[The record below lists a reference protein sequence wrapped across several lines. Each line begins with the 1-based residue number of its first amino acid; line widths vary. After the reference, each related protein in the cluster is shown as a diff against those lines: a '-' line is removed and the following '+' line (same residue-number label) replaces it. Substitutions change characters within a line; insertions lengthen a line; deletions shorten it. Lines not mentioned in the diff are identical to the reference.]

1 MLRTLTLKNFRKHED
16 AEFNFVDGLTVI
28 RGSNEAGKSSLG
40 ESIMYALFGANMLRE
55 SLDAVVTYDKPE
67 SSLKVA
73 LTFQLD
79 GVDYKIVRGKSGAEL
94 TYADQIVTGQRE
106 TRLFVERL
114 LGCSADTAKLL
125 MFADQNSIRG
135 VLDKGG
141 TAANGL
147 VETLAQ
153 LGLIEELVDKVQAQ
167 LPAGNTKAV
176 DAQIETLKAATVTIP
191 EMPSDSEILAAEA
204 EISAVSEK
212 IVLTERR
219 RPHDQEA
226 TKAQVAVQAKNAA
239 TVEIVRLEARKTQI
253 STTLAKTVTRP
264 QFTLS
269 QLEQTRKD
277 AANLQEQTR
286 RWKAAKTV
294 FPACGDEWE
303 GTLESLEAFKQTTEG
318 SIDTL
323 PGVISNIEKQ
333 IAVAQSK
340 KINEKTC
347 AFCQKDLSDV
357 PEVERVNTFADATI
371 TTLSRD
377 LEALKTEL
385 TEQRSNLK
393 TVQQILKVT
402 AERKQLAGEYWAL
415 DDKLPPN
422 PSWIGEPATMP
433 GESNLPAMEKE
444 WSTYQTVLAQ
454 REVLETELAGIVIP
468 DLPDVSEAEA
478 TIKLNLQVKQELQD
492 LAMKAVQVQGCL
504 STAKAKYQANL
515 ATRDSAIAQN
525 ENNAKA
531 LQQLTETRDSMHRH
545 NELIRKL
552 RSARPEIASKM
563 WGTVLGA
570 ISRYFSQIRGEQSV
584 VTRDADGFKVNGR
597 SVAGLSGSTNDALGL
612 AIRMAL
618 SKLFLPGVPFLMI
631 DEGFSGADSNR
642 ELAGVGTLAGAGFS
656 QVLLI
661 THSDRPESVAD
672 NLITL

>member
-16 AEFNFVDGLTVI
+16 VEFNFVDGLTVI
-28 RGSNEAGKSSLG
+28 RGSNEAGKTTIG
-40 ESIMYALFGANMLRE
+40 ESVMYALFGASMLRE

-191 EMPSDSEILAAEA
+191 DEPSDSAVVAANA
-204 EISAVSEK
+204 EISSVLEK
-212 IVLTERR
+212 IGLTERR
-219 RPHDQEA
+219 RPHDQEV

-239 TVEIVRLEARKTQI
+239 TVEIARLTARKAQI
-253 STTLAKTVTRP
+253 SASLAQPVTSP
-264 QFTLS
+264 PFSLAD
-269 QLEQTRKD
+269 LEQARRD
-277 AANLQEQTR
+277 AANLVEQER
-286 RWKAAKTV
+286 RWKASKTT
-294 FPACGDEWE
+294 FPACEDSWDD
-303 GTLESLEAFKQTTEG
+303 TPESLDAFKLETEKRIG
-318 SIDTL
+318 ELLAEIKDA
-323 PGVISNIEKQ
+323 EKDLTVSQ
-333 IAVAQSK
+333 LK
-340 KINEKTC
+340 KINEKSC
-347 AFCQKDLSDV
+347 AFCKKDLSNV
-357 PEVERVNTFADATI
+357 PEVEQINLQAD
-371 TTLSRD
+371 
-377 LEALKTEL
+377 EAILNLQGVIETAKAQL
-385 TEQRSNLK
+385 AEQRGALGA
-393 TVQQILKVT
+393 VQRILAAT
-402 AERKQLAGEYWAL
+402 AERKRLAGDYWEL
-415 DDKLPPN
+415 DSCLPPN
-422 PSWIGEPATMP
+422 ASWKGAPATEP
-433 GESNLPAMEKE
+433 GKSKLPEMEKA
-444 WSTYQTVLAQ
+444 WAAFQNA
-454 REVLETELAGIVIP
+454 EVKYSLLETELAGIVMP
-468 DLPDVSEAEA
+468 ELPDTTEAEA
-478 TIKLNLQVKQELQD
+478 VLALVKEVDAYLQD
-492 LAMKAVQVQGCL
+492 LKILKVQAEGRL
-504 STAKAKYQANL
+504 STAKAQYQTAVI
-515 ATRDSAIAQN
+515 TRQTAITQN
-525 ENNAKA
+525 ESNAKT

-552 RSARPEIASKM
+552 RNARPEIASKM

-584 VTRDADGFKVNGR
+584 VTREPDGFKVNGR

-618 SKLFLPGVPFLMI
+618 SKLFLPGVPLLFL
-631 DEGFSGADSNR
+631 DESFAGADDTR

-656 QVLLI
+656 QVLLV
-661 THSDRPESVAD
+661 THSNLPEQIAD

>member
-1 MLRTLTLKNFRKHED
+1 
-16 AEFNFVDGLTVI
+16 
-28 RGSNEAGKSSLG
+28 
-40 ESIMYALFGANMLRE
+40 
-55 SLDAVVTYDKPE
+55 
-67 SSLKVA
+67 
-73 LTFQLD
+73 
-79 GVDYKIVRGKSGAEL
+79 
-94 TYADQIVTGQRE
+94 
-106 TRLFVERL
+106 
-114 LGCSADTAKLL
+114 

-153 LGLIEELVDKVQAQ
+153 LGLIEELVDKVQSQ

-176 DAQIETLKAATVTIP
+176 DAQIETLKAATVAIP
-191 EMPSDSEILAAEA
+191 EMPSDSEILAAES
-204 EISAVSEK
+204 EVSAVSEK

-219 RPHDQEA
+219 RPADQALVDAED
-226 TKAQVAVQAKNAA
+226 AVRVRDAAK
-239 TVEIVRLEARKTQI
+239 VEIARLEARKTQI
-253 STTLAKTVTRP
+253 SATLAKTVTCP

-286 RWKAAKTV
+286 RWKASKTV

-303 GTLESLEAFKQTTEG
+303 GTLESLEDFKQTTED

-357 PEVERVNTFADATI
+357 PEVERVNMFADATI
-371 TTLSRD
+371 ATLSKD

-444 WSTYQTVLAQ
+444 WSTYQTALAQ

-478 TIKLNLQVKQELQD
+478 TIKLNLQVKLDLQV
-492 LAMKAVQVQGCL
+492 LAMKAVQVQGYL
-504 STAKAKYQANL
+504 STAKAKYQAKL

-531 LQQLTETRDSMHRH
+531 LQQLTATRDSMHRH

-552 RSARPEIASKM
+552 RNARPEIASKM

-570 ISRYFSQIRGEQSV
+570 ISRYFTQIRGEQSV

-618 SKLFLPGVPFLMI
+618 SKLFLPGVPLLFL
-631 DEGFSGADSNR
+631 DESFSGCDGNR

-656 QVLLI
+656 QVLLV
-661 THSDRPESVAD
+661 THSNLPEQIAD

>member
-16 AEFNFVDGLTVI
+16 VEFNFVDGLTVI
-28 RGSNEAGKSSLG
+28 RGANEQGKTTIG
-40 ESIMYALFGANMLRE
+40 ESVMYALFGANMLRE

-176 DAQIETLKAATVTIP
+176 DAQIETLKAAIVMIP
-191 EMPSDSEILAAEA
+191 EMPSDSEILAAGA

-219 RPHDQEA
+219 KPADQVLADAED
-226 TKAQVAVQAKNAA
+226 AVRVRDAAK
-239 TVEIVRLEARKTQI
+239 VEIARLEARKTQI
-253 STTLAKTVTRP
+253 SATLAKTVTRP

-286 RWKAAKTV
+286 RWKASKTV
-294 FPACGDEWE
+294 FPACEDEWE
-303 GTLESLEAFKQTTEG
+303 GTLESLEAFKQTAEG

-323 PGVISNIEKQ
+323 PGVISNAEKQ

-357 PEVERVNTFADATI
+357 PEVERVNMFADATI

-393 TVQQILKVT
+393 TVQRILKVT

-415 DDKLPPN
+415 DDRLPPN

-444 WSTYQTVLAQ
+444 WSTYQTALAQ

-492 LAMKAVQVQGCL
+492 LAMKAVQVQGSL
-504 STAKAKYQANL
+504 STAEARYQAKL

-552 RSARPEIASKM
+552 RNARPEIASKM

-570 ISRYFSQIRGEQSV
+570 ISRYFTQIRGEQSV

-618 SKLFLPGVPFLMI
+618 SKLFLPGVPLLFL
-631 DEGFSGADSNR
+631 DESFAGADDTR

-656 QVLLI
+656 QVLLV
-661 THSDRPESVAD
+661 THSSLPEQVAD

>member
-28 RGSNEAGKSSLG
+28 RGANEQGKTTIG
-40 ESIMYALFGANMLRE
+40 ESVMYALFGANMLRE

-67 SSLKVA
+67 SSLRVG
-73 LTFQLD
+73 LTFKLD

-176 DAQIETLKAATVTIP
+176 DAQIETISAQLGEVPLKPEDLDTEYLEFEIADLQNRYASLEEVIPDKDTIKAARAKIVA
-191 EMPSDSEILAAEA
+191 SEIAKKA
-204 EISAVSEK
+204 IEK
-212 IVLTERR
+212 AL
-219 RPHDQEA
+219 D
-226 TKAQVAVQAKNAA
+226 
-239 TVEIVRLEARKTQI
+239 
-253 STTLAKTVTRP
+253 
-264 QFTLS
+264 
-269 QLEQTRKD
+269 RKD
-277 AANLQEQTR
+277 EIREILSVKLVKPESLTDVENTILITDRQILSKMR
-286 RWKAAKTV
+286 RAYETV
-294 FPACGDEWE
+294 FPVSEHTWE
-303 GTLESLEAFKQTTEG
+303 GTLESLENEIGSLQAEVGALQKSETE
-318 SIDTL
+318 T
-323 PGVISNIEKQ
+323 VAA
-333 IAVAQSK
+333 IAVSSSK
-340 KINEKTC
+340 RLTDTTCPLCKQALPHAEDAHTINE
-347 AFCQKDLSDV
+347 AIAAEISRLEQEL
-357 PEVERVNTFADATI
+357 AT
-371 TTLSRD
+371 TRQN
-377 LEALKTEL
+377 LKTA
-385 TEQRSNLK
+385 RSNLSACLLVLQTHK
-393 TVQQILKVT
+393 QVLSLASEWHSTGEAIPASPVWVGDIPPDMAKLSEIT
-402 AERKQLAGEYWAL
+402 AKEAKFTEWQKAVNARKLLQKEL
-415 DDKLPPN
+415 DDPLPEDIDASFEVSMLEELEGQEERLSKLN
-422 PSWIGEPATMP
+422 KLLTD
-433 GESNLPAMEKE
+433 K
-444 WSTYQTVLAQ
+444 
-454 REVLETELAGIVIP
+454 
-468 DLPDVSEAEA
+468 EAELGRVKA
-478 TIKLNLQVKQELQD
+478 KHAALMKEYTIKFQH
-492 LAMKAVQVQGCL
+492 
-504 STAKAKYQANL
+504 Y
-515 ATRDSAIAQN
+515 

-531 LQQLTETRDSMHRH
+531 LQQLTATRDSMHRH

-552 RSARPEIASKM
+552 RNARPEIASKM

-570 ISRYFSQIRGEQSV
+570 ISRYFTQIRGEQSV

>member
-16 AEFNFVDGLTVI
+16 VEFNFVDGLTVI

-114 LGCSADTAKLL
+114 LGCTADTAKLL

-191 EMPSDSEILAAEA
+191 EMPSGSEILAAEA

-212 IVLTERR
+212 IDLTERR
-219 RPHDQEA
+219 RPADQALVDAED
-226 TKAQVAVQAKNAA
+226 AVRVRDAAK
-239 TVEIVRLEARKTQI
+239 VEIARLEARKTQI
-253 STTLAKTVTRP
+253 SATLAKTVTCP

-269 QLEQTRKD
+269 QLEQARRD

-294 FPACGDEWE
+294 FPTCEDSWD
-303 GTLESLEAFKQTTEG
+303 GTPESLAEFKQTTEG

-357 PEVERVNTFADATI
+357 PEVERVNMFADATI
-371 TTLSRD
+371 ATLSKD

-393 TVQQILKVT
+393 TVQRILKVT

-444 WSTYQTVLAQ
+444 WSAYQTALAQ
-454 REVLETELAGIVIP
+454 REVLETELAGIVTP

-492 LAMKAVQVQGCL
+492 LAMKAVQVQGSM
-504 STAKAKYQANL
+504 STAKARYQAKL

-531 LQQLTETRDSMHRH
+531 LQQLTATRDSMHRH

-552 RSARPEIASKM
+552 RNARPEIASKM

-570 ISRYFSQIRGEQSV
+570 ISRYFTQIRGEQSV

-618 SKLFLPGVPFLMI
+618 SKLFLPGVPLLFL
-631 DEGFSGADSNR
+631 DESFAGADDTR

-656 QVLLI
+656 QVLLV
-661 THSDRPESVAD
+661 THSSLPETVAD

>member
-16 AEFNFVDGLTVI
+16 VEFNFVDGLTVI

-153 LGLIEELVDKVQAQ
+153 LGLIEELVDKVQSQ

-219 RPHDQEA
+219 RPADQALVDAED
-226 TKAQVAVQAKNAA
+226 AVRVRDAAK
-239 TVEIVRLEARKTQI
+239 VEIARLGARKTQI
-253 STTLAKTVTRP
+253 STTLAKTVTCP

-269 QLEQTRKD
+269 QLEQARRD

-286 RWKAAKTV
+286 RWKASKTV
-294 FPACGDEWE
+294 FPTCGDEWE

-357 PEVERVNTFADATI
+357 PEVERVNMFADATI
-371 TTLSRD
+371 ATLSKD

-393 TVQQILKVT
+393 TVQRILKVT

-422 PSWIGEPATMP
+422 PSWIGEPATLP

-444 WSTYQTVLAQ
+444 WSAYQTALAQ

-492 LAMKAVQVQGCL
+492 LAMKAVQVQGYL

-552 RSARPEIASKM
+552 RNARPEIASKM

>member
-16 AEFNFVDGLTVI
+16 SEFSFTDGLTVI

-40 ESIMYALFGANMLRE
+40 EAVMYALFGANMLRE

-67 SSLKVA
+67 SSLRVA

-79 GVDYKIVRGKSGAEL
+79 GVDYRIVRGKSGAEL

-114 LGCSADTAKLL
+114 LGCTADTAKLL

-191 EMPSDSEILAAEA
+191 EMPSDSTIKAAEA
-204 EISAVSEK
+204 EISAVVKK
-212 IVLTERR
+212 IDLAERR
-219 RPHDQEA
+219 RPAKQVLADAEA
-226 TKAQVAVQAKNAA
+226 AVQARNAA
-239 TVEIVRLEARKTQI
+239 KVEIVRLEARKAQI
-253 STTLAKTVTRP
+253 SAILSKPVTCP

-269 QLEQTRKD
+269 QLEQARKD
-277 AANLQEQTR
+277 AASIPEQTR
-286 RWKAAKTV
+286 RWKASKAV
-294 FPACGDEWE
+294 FPSCSDVWE
-303 GTLESLEAFKQTTEG
+303 GTLESLEDFKLTTKDRV
-318 SIDTL
+318 DTL

-347 AFCQKDLSDV
+347 AFCQKDLTDV
-357 PEVERVNTFADATI
+357 PEVERVNLFADETI
-371 TTLSRD
+371 ATLSKD
-377 LEALKTEL
+377 LDALKKEL
-385 TEQRSNLK
+385 VGQHSTLK
-393 TVQQILKVT
+393 IVERIIKVT
-402 AERKQLAGEYWAL
+402 AERKQLAGEYWSL
-415 DDKLPPN
+415 DDSLPPN
-422 PSWIGEPATMP
+422 PAWIGEPATMP

-444 WSTYQTVLAQ
+444 WSAYQTALVQ
-454 REVLETELAGIVIP
+454 RQVLETELAGIVLPEVP
-468 DLPDVSEAEA
+468 DTAEAEA
-478 TIKLNLQVKQELQD
+478 LILEESQILTELQEL
-492 LAMKAVQVQGCL
+492 AMQAVQARGSL
-504 STAKAKYQANL
+504 ATAQARYQAAV
-515 ATRDSAIAQN
+515 ATREAAIAQN

-531 LQQLTETRDSMHRH
+531 LQQLTATRDSMHRH

>member
-79 GVDYKIVRGKSGAEL
+79 GVDYKIVRGKPGAEL

-114 LGCSADTAKLL
+114 LGCTADTAKLL

-147 VETLAQ
+147 VEILAQ
-153 LGLIEELVDKVQAQ
+153 LGLIEELVDKVQSQ

-176 DAQIETLKAATVTIP
+176 DAQIETLKAAIVTIP
-191 EMPSDSEILAAEA
+191 DEPSDSAVVAASA
-204 EISAVSEK
+204 EISSVLEK

-219 RPHDQEA
+219 RPHDQEV

-239 TVEIVRLEARKTQI
+239 TVEIARLTARKAQI
-253 STTLAKTVTRP
+253 SASLAQPVTP
-264 QFTLS
+264 PPFSLAN
-269 QLEQTRKD
+269 LEQARRD
-277 AANLQEQTR
+277 AANLVEQER
-286 RWKAAKTV
+286 RWKAAKTT
-294 FPACGDEWE
+294 FPVCEDSWDD
-303 GTLESLEAFKQTTEG
+303 TPESLAEFKQDTEKKIG
-318 SIDTL
+318 LLENHIKEL
-323 PGVISNIEKQ
+323 EK
-333 IAVAQSK
+333 AVTVQQMK
-340 KINEKTC
+340 KINDKTC
-347 AFCQKDLSDV
+347 AFCKKDLSEV
-357 PEVERVNTFADATI
+357 PEVEQINSEADRQLKALNDGLQVRLDDFA
-371 TTLSRD
+371 
-377 LEALKTEL
+377 EAKASLAAVA
-385 TEQRSNLK
+385 R
-393 TVQQILKVT
+393 IYAAT
-402 AERKQLAGEYWAL
+402 AERKRLAGDYWEL
-415 DDKLPPN
+415 DNCLPPN
-422 PSWIGEPATMP
+422 ASWKGAPATEP
-433 GESNLPAMEKE
+433 GKSRLPEMEKA
-444 WSTYQTVLAQ
+444 WAAFQNA
-454 REVLETELAGIVIP
+454 EVKYSLLETELAGIVMP
-468 DLPDVSEAEA
+468 ELPDTAEAEA
-478 TIKLNLQVKQELQD
+478 VIALVKEVDAYLQD
-492 LAMKAVQVQGCL
+492 LRILKAQAEGRL
-504 STAKAKYQANL
+504 STAKAQYQTAVI
-515 ATRDSAIAQN
+515 ARQAAITQN
-525 ENNAKA
+525 ENNTKA
-531 LQQLTETRDSMHRH
+531 LQQLIETRDSMHRH

-552 RSARPEIASKM
+552 RNARPEIASKM

-618 SKLFLPGVPFLMI
+618 SKLFLPGVPLLFL
-631 DEGFSGADSNR
+631 DESFAGADDTR

-656 QVLLI
+656 QVLLV
-661 THSDRPESVAD
+661 THSNLPEQIAD

>member
-16 AEFNFVDGLTVI
+16 VEFNFVDGLTVI
-28 RGSNEAGKSSLG
+28 RGANEQGKTTIG
-40 ESIMYALFGANMLRE
+40 ESVMYALFGANMLRE

-153 LGLIEELVDKVQAQ
+153 LGLIEELVDKVQSQ

-219 RPHDQEA
+219 RPHDQEV

-239 TVEIVRLEARKTQI
+239 TVEIARLEARKTQI
-253 STTLAKTVTRP
+253 SATLAKTVTCP

-269 QLEQTRKD
+269 QLEQTRRD
-277 AANLQEQTR
+277 AANTQEQTR
-286 RWKAAKTV
+286 RWKAAKTA
-294 FPACGDEWE
+294 FPTCGDEWE

-357 PEVERVNTFADATI
+357 PEVERVNMFADATI
-371 TTLSRD
+371 ATLSKD

-444 WSTYQTVLAQ
+444 WSAYQTALAQ

-492 LAMKAVQVQGCL
+492 LAMKAVQVQGYL
-504 STAKAKYQANL
+504 STAKARYQAKL
-515 ATRDSAIAQN
+515 ASRDSAIAQN

-656 QVLLI
+656 QVLLV
-661 THSDRPESVAD
+661 THSNLPEQIAD